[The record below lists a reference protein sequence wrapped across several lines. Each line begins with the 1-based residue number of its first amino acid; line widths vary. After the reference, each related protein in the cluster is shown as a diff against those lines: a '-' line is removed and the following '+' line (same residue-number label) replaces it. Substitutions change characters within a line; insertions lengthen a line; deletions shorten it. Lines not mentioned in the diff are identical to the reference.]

1 MSNQSNH
8 NIHLDSCI
16 VVKDLWKENIIVFL
30 TKNKQP
36 LSYVKFIKLWQ
47 SCFPHVTI
55 RKYKTV
61 TGKCLVCCKLSE
73 LRQNCAASKECFQLQ
88 CIQQFM
94 IDDPFIS

>member
-1 MSNQSNH
+1 MPNQSNH
-8 NIHLDSCI
+8 DIHLDSCI
-16 VVKDLWKENIIVFL
+16 VVKDLWKEYQIVFL

-73 LRQNCAASKECFQLQ
+73 LRQKCAASKECYHLQ
-88 CIQQFM
+88 CIQLFM